1 MTHQELGQQLKIARE
16 QLGFEIK
23 ESAASI
29 KIDAKF
35 VEKMESGD
43 FTFLADVYV
52 RSFLKEYA
60 VVLHLDPDEVLE
72 AYKGLKKAPEVKH
85 TPVPVPPPT
94 PAQSAPPPSPPPPP
108 PPAQAQQ
115 SYFDDPVDSKPQQPQ
130 VDFQQK
136 LRNWIESFMANQDSS
151 FFKKLIAMKKSYLA
165 IGAVI
170 VVLAV
175 VLYVIFSGKSS
186 DNEIRTDGRQV
197 DELLNGVQDTNNKF
211 QANGLADI
219 KLPPDADTVILVIN
233 SKDTTKIRAIID
245 KKDTLRSTIVDPTQP
260 VTYNASKR
268 IDLRI
273 ENASLLSVT
282 LNDKPLELPKKKGV
296 QTLNIDKNG
305 FIKAATKN
313 AKQPKKKNSTTK

>member
-35 VEKMESGD
+35 VEKMEIGD
-43 FTFLADVYV
+43 FTFLPDVYV

-72 AYKGLKKAPEVKH
+72 AYKGLRKAPEVKH
-85 TPVPVPPPT
+85 PPVQAPPPVPVQ
-94 PAQSAPPPSPPPPP
+94 APPPPP
-108 PPAQAQQ
+108 PSPAQAQQ
-115 SYFDDPVDSKPQQPQ
+115 SYFDDPVDSKPQQPK
-130 VDFQQK
+130 VDLQQK
-136 LRNWIESFMANQDSS
+136 LRNWIEAFMANQDSN

-175 VLYVIFSGKSS
+175 VLYIIFSGKSN

-211 QANGLADI
+211 QANGLADK
-219 KLPPDADTVILVIN
+219 KLPPDADTLILVIN
-233 SKDTTKIRAIID
+233 SKDTTKVRAIID
-245 KKDTLRSTIVDPTQP
+245 KKDTLKSTVVDPTQP
-260 VTYNASKR
+260 LTYNASKR
-268 IDLRI
+268 IDLRV

-296 QTLNIDKNG
+296 QTLNLDKNG
-305 FIKAATKN
+305 LIKATTKN
-313 AKQPKKKNSTTK
+313 AKPPKKKPAAAK

>member
-35 VEKMESGD
+35 VEKMEIGD
-43 FTFLADVYV
+43 FTFLPDVYV

-60 VVLHLDPDEVLE
+60 TVLHLDPDEVLE
-72 AYKGLKKAPEVKH
+72 AYKGLRKAPEVKH
-85 TPVPVPPPT
+85 QPVQ
-94 PAQSAPPPSPPPPP
+94 APPPPP
-108 PPAQAQQ
+108 VQPPPPSPAQAQQ
-115 SYFDDPVDSKPQQPQ
+115 SYFDEPAEPKQQQQRVDY
-130 VDFQQK
+130 QQK
-136 LRNWIESFMANQDSS
+136 LRNWIESFMANQDSN

-211 QANGLADI
+211 QANGLADK
-219 KLPPDADTVILVIN
+219 KLPPDADTVIIVVN
-233 SKDTTKIRAIID
+233 SKDTTKVRAIID
-245 KKDTLRSTIVDPTQP
+245 KKDTLRTTTVDPTQP

-268 IDLRI
+268 IDLRV
-273 ENASLLSVT
+273 ENSSLLSVT

-305 FIKAATKN
+305 FIKATTKN
-313 AKQPKKKNSTTK
+313 AKPPKKKTTTAK

>member
-35 VEKMESGD
+35 VEKMEIGD
-43 FTFLADVYV
+43 FTFLPDVYV

-72 AYKGLKKAPEVKH
+72 AYKGLRKAPEVKH
-85 TPVPVPPPT
+85 PPVQAPPPVPV
-94 PAQSAPPPSPPPPP
+94 QSPPPPP
-108 PPAQAQQ
+108 PSPAQAQQ
-115 SYFDDPVDSKPQQPQ
+115 SYFDDPVDSKPQQPK
-130 VDFQQK
+130 VDLQQK
-136 LRNWIESFMANQDSS
+136 LRNWIEAFMSNQDSN

-175 VLYVIFSGKSS
+175 VLYVIFSGKSN

-211 QANGLADI
+211 QANGLADK

-233 SKDTTKIRAIID
+233 SKDTTKVRAIID
-245 KKDTLRSTIVDPTQP
+245 KKDTLKSTVVDPTQP

-268 IDLRI
+268 IDLRVD
-273 ENASLLSVT
+273 NSSLLSVT

-305 FIKAATKN
+305 LIKATTKN
-313 AKQPKKKNSTTK
+313 AKPPKKKTTTTK

>member
-35 VEKMESGD
+35 VEKMEIGD
-43 FTFLADVYV
+43 FTFLPDVYV

-72 AYKGLKKAPEVKH
+72 AYKGLRKAPEVKH
-85 TPVPVPPPT
+85 PPV
-94 PAQSAPPPSPPPPP
+94 QPPPPP
-108 PPAQAQQ
+108 PVPVQAPPPPPPSPAQSQQ
-115 SYFDDPVDSKPQQPQ
+115 SYFDDPVDSKPQQPK
-130 VDFQQK
+130 VDLQQK
-136 LRNWIESFMANQDSS
+136 LRNWIEAFMANQDSN

-175 VLYVIFSGKSS
+175 VLYVIFSGKSNE
-186 DNEIRTDGRQV
+186 NEIRTDGRQV

-233 SKDTTKIRAIID
+233 SKDTTKVRAIID
-245 KKDTLRSTIVDPTQP
+245 KKDTLKSTVVDPTQP

-273 ENASLLSVT
+273 ENASRLSVT
-282 LNDKPLELPKKKGV
+282 LNDKSLELQKKKGV

-305 FIKAATKN
+305 LIKATTKN
-313 AKQPKKKNSTTK
+313 AKPPKKKTTTTK

>member
-35 VEKMESGD
+35 VEKMEIGD
-43 FTFLADVYV
+43 FTFLPDVYV

-60 VVLHLDPDEVLE
+60 IVLHLDPDEVLE
-72 AYKGLKKAPEVKH
+72 AYKGLRKAPEVKH
-85 TPVPVPPPT
+85 PPV
-94 PAQSAPPPSPPPPP
+94 QAPPPPPVHTPPPPP
-108 PPAQAQQ
+108 PPPPSPAQAHQ
-115 SYFDDPVDSKPQQPQ
+115 SYFDEPVDSKSQQPQ
-130 VDFQQK
+130 VDLQQK

-245 KKDTLRSTIVDPTQP
+245 KKDTLKSTIVDPTQP

-282 LNDKPLELPKKKGV
+282 LNDKSLELPKKKGV

-313 AKQPKKKNSTTK
+313 DKRPKKKNTTTK

>member
-35 VEKMESGD
+35 VEKMEIGD
-43 FTFLADVYV
+43 FTFLPDVYV

-72 AYKGLKKAPEVKH
+72 AYKGLRKAPEVKH
-85 TPVPVPPPT
+85 PPVQAPPPT
-94 PAQSAPPPSPPPPP
+94 PVQAPPPTPVQALPPQ
-108 PPAQAQQ
+108 PPAPSQAQQ
-115 SYFDDPVDSKPQQPQ
+115 SYFDDPVDSKQQQPQ
-130 VDFQQK
+130 TDLQQK

-186 DNEIRTDGRQV
+186 DN
-197 DELLNGVQDTNNKF
+197 
-211 QANGLADI
+211 
-219 KLPPDADTVILVIN
+219 
-233 SKDTTKIRAIID
+233 
-245 KKDTLRSTIVDPTQP
+245 
-260 VTYNASKR
+260 
-268 IDLRI
+268 
-273 ENASLLSVT
+273 
-282 LNDKPLELPKKKGV
+282 
-296 QTLNIDKNG
+296 
-305 FIKAATKN
+305 
-313 AKQPKKKNSTTK
+313 